1 MLRSIGL
8 SEKGLRKMMRYEC
21 VIYGLR
27 GLLWGLPASVV
38 MTYVIYRVASSVL
51 TISFYIPWYSVAIA
65 VGSVFAV
72 VFATMLYAVR
82 KLRQD
87 DLVEV
92 LKSES
97 F

>member
-1 MLRSIGL
+1 MS
-8 SEKGLRKMMRYEC
+8 YEC

-38 MTYVIYRVASSVL
+38 MTYVIYRVASGVL

-72 VFATMLYAVR
+72 VFATMLYATR

-87 DLVEV
+87 DLVET
-92 LKSES
+92 LKSGS

>member
-1 MLRSIGL
+1 MKHILLVEDDPSI
-8 SEKGLRKMMRYEC
+8 
-21 VIYGLR
+21 V
-27 GLLWGLPASVV
+27 
-38 MTYVIYRVASSVL
+38 
-51 TISFYIPWYSVAIA
+51 ISFYIPWFSVAIA

-82 KLRQD
+82 KLRRN
-87 DLVEV
+87 DLVET

>member
-1 MLRSIGL
+1 M
-8 SEKGLRKMMRYEC
+8 
-21 VIYGLR
+21 IYGLR
-27 GLLWGLPASVV
+27 GLLWGLPASVA
-38 MTYVIYRVASSVL
+38 MTYVIYRVASGVL

-72 VFATMLYAVR
+72 VFATMLHAVR
-82 KLRQD
+82 RLRRD
-87 DLVEV
+87 DLVET